1 MVSPLHSQSQT
12 VTASFDHLDAL
23 RMGLVE
29 HLHVVDLPDK
39 VPGPQTTGLRHRF
52 LAGWDLSTLNACV
65 NMMIYDSLMCTTGY
79 PTKKGGISVLG

>member
-52 LAGWDLSTLNACV
+52 LAGWDLSTLNAIIICLCE
-65 NMMIYDSLMCTTGY
+65 YDD
-79 PTKKGGISVLG
+79 I

>member
-29 HLHVVDLPDK
+29 HLHVVHLPDK
-39 VPGPQTTGLRHRF
+39 VPGPQTAGLSYRF
-52 LAGWDLSTLNACV
+52 LADLKSTV
-65 NMMIYDSLMCTTGY
+65 EVTFEGKI
-79 PTKKGGISVLG
+79 